1 MTEYGKFI
9 RTIRKERNENLM
21 TMASKLDV
29 SVAFLSALE
38 VGKKQIPSNYAQ
50 RIRDIYSLND
60 DEFKELQESIMLT
73 NKRVLITLDTLNNDQ
88 QNVSIAFARQINT
101 ASQKTLE
108 ELRKILEDG
117 EKDASTIQNRSD
129 KHEGA

>member
-21 TMASKLDV
+21 TMASKLNV

-38 VGKKQIPSNYAQ
+38 VGKKQIPLNYAKKIQ
-50 RIRDIYSLND
+50 EIYNLNEYD
-60 DEFKELQESIMLT
+60 YKELQEAIMMT
-73 NKRVLITLDTLNNDQ
+73 NRRVLISLDNLNNDQ

-101 ASQKTLE
+101 ASQKTLD

-117 EKDASTIQNRSD
+117 EKDADTVQDRSN
-129 KHEGA
+129 KH

>member
-21 TMASKLDV
+21 TMAAKLNV

-38 VGKKQIPSNYAQ
+38 VGKKQIPLNYAKKIQ
-50 RIRDIYSLND
+50 EIYNLNEYD
-60 DEFKELQESIMLT
+60 YKELQEAIMMT
-73 NKRVLITLDTLNNDQ
+73 NKRVLISLDNLNNDQ

-101 ASQKTLE
+101 ASQKTLD

-117 EKDASTIQNRSD
+117 EKDADTVQDRSN
-129 KHEGA
+129 KH

>member
-21 TMASKLDV
+21 TMASKLNV

-38 VGKKQIPSNYAQ
+38 VGKKQIPLNYAKKIQ
-50 RIRDIYSLND
+50 EIYNLNEYD
-60 DEFKELQESIMLT
+60 YKELQEAIMMT
-73 NKRVLITLDTLNNDQ
+73 NKRVLISLDNLNNEQ

-101 ASQKTLE
+101 ASQKTLD

-117 EKDASTIQNRSD
+117 EKDADTVQDRSN
-129 KHEGA
+129 KH

>member
-21 TMASKLDV
+21 TMASKLNV

-38 VGKKQIPSNYAQ
+38 VGKKQIPLNYAKKIQ
-50 RIRDIYSLND
+50 EIYNLNEYD
-60 DEFKELQESIMLT
+60 YKELQEAIMMT
-73 NKRVLITLDTLNNDQ
+73 NKRVLISLDNLNNDQ

-101 ASQKTLE
+101 ASQKTLD

-117 EKDASTIQNRSD
+117 EKDADTVQDRSN
-129 KHEGA
+129 KH